1 MEFGSS
7 GEDSFVAVVVTK
19 LTGALLFILL
29 LAMVIMALLPKA
41 IDLPPAD
48 ARNEASEG
56 GPLEIVTP
64 ERLPE
69 AIAGRPYVLA
79 LAAKGGH
86 GPLRWAIDGMLPK
99 GLEFDAASAQIRGT
113 PEGGTPKPVEL
124 ALRVSDGSD
133 RAARGTELVVYAS
146 DRPLTVPSR
155 FDPGLPPIAWR
166 AWLEQ
171 GFGFLILVLVHAV
184 GMNTVGSLE
193 RWSVGRLEPG
203 PSAEQEARSLRHRF
217 GLYRT
222 AIRLA
227 TLAAAAGLAYWL
239 WRQHG

>member
-41 IDLPPAD
+41 MDLPPAD
-48 ARNEASEG
+48 ARDQALEG

-79 LAAKGGH
+79 LAARGGH
-86 GPLRWAIDGMLPK
+86 GPLRWAIDGPLPK
-99 GLEFDAASAQIRGT
+99 GLEFDAQTAQIRGT
-113 PEGGTPKPVEL
+113 PDGGTPKPAEL
-124 ALRVSDGSD
+124 SLRVSDGSD
-133 RAARGTELVVYAS
+133 RAARSTELVVYAS

-155 FDPGLPPIAWR
+155 WDPGLPPIPWR

-171 GFGFLILVLVHAV
+171 GFGFLILILVHAV
-184 GMNTVGSLE
+184 GMSTVGSLE
-193 RWSVGRLEPG
+193 RWSRAKLDPD
-203 PSAEQEARSLRHRF
+203 PTSDQDARSLKRRF
-217 GLYRT
+217 GLYR
-222 AIRLA
+222 AVLRLA
-227 TLAAAAGLAYWL
+227 TLTAAAGLAFWL